1 MAADDREAE
10 VRAATEARETARPAE
25 QTVVCEVPLGVSGP
39 HLHLTPGDLAT
50 LFGAGATLTEARPLR
65 QPGQF
70 AARETVAVVGPAGTL
85 AGVRIVGPIRD
96 RTMAELTAGNVVT
109 LGLGGEEVRA
119 GEPFPVVLAGPAG
132 VVRVAEGGVV
142 ARRHLHVPPEEAG
155 AFGWADGASV
165 RARLGVPGRAVV
177 FEDVWVRVAPTA
189 AFELHLDRDEANACG
204 ARTGDRAA
212 ILGPGAGGPAERDRA
227 AAGNRRLLTEG
238 DVVVAHRRGTKPVVA
253 GAILTPYAREA
264 IRKYFPELLEKIR

>member
-1 MAADDREAE
+1 
-10 VRAATEARETARPAE
+10 
-25 QTVVCEVPLGVSGP
+25 
-39 HLHLTPGDLAT
+39 
-50 LFGAGATLTEARPLR
+50 LTEVRPLR

-85 AGVRIVGPIRD
+85 AGVRVVGPTRD
-96 RTMAELTAGNVVT
+96 RTLVELTAGNVVS
-109 LGLGGEEVRA
+109 LGLADGQVRA

-142 ARRHLHVPPEEAG
+142 ARRHLHVPAGEAA

-165 RARLGVPGRAVV
+165 RARLGVPGRTVV
-177 FEDVWVRVAPTA
+177 FEDVWVRVASTA

-212 ILGPGAGGPAERDRA
+212 ILGPGTEAAGRGTG

-238 DVVVAHRRGTKPVVA
+238 DVVAAHRRGTTPVVA

-264 IRKYFPELLEKIR
+264 IRKYFPELLENIR